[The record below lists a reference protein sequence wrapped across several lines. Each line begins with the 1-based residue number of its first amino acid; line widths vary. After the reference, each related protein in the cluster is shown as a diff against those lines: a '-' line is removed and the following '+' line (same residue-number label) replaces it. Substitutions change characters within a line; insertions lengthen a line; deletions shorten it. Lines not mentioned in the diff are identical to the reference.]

1 MQHSWILLVVFV
13 LIWVLNT
20 FLRGNEEER
29 KAGGNRAGGA
39 GGRSGKA
46 SAEIDRFLEEVNRRR
61 RQNVERRQA
70 PPSPQ
75 PAPVAAPVARGNR
88 GSGTRTPPGRS
99 SIGTQRG
106 RRTDE
111 RVAAADV
118 VLTAEPAPDA
128 HVAEDAYRIEPVAA
142 AAVTGSPWL
151 LVLGLAGHGLKDLW
165 QHRRHFVANTRW
177 WPSSWKIVSARPGS
191 VWKMKVLRTGS
202 LNQPNVEYAST
213 PSTNTS

>member
-29 KAGGNRAGGA
+29 KAGRNRAGGA

-61 RQNVERRQA
+61 RQNMERRQS
-70 PPSPQ
+70 PPSPQPQ
-75 PAPVAAPVARGNR
+75 PAPVATPAARGNR
-88 GSGTRTPPGRS
+88 GSGTRTAPGRS

-106 RRTDE
+106 RRTEE
-111 RVAAADV
+111 RVAAAEV

-142 AAVTGSPWL
+142 PVVTPAQISDDREPSKALAHLQSLLRSPEGIRNAVL
-151 LVLGLAGHGLKDLW
+151 LREILGEPSCRRHGL
-165 QHRRHFVANTRW
+165 R
-177 WPSSWKIVSARPGS
+177 
-191 VWKMKVLRTGS
+191 
-202 LNQPNVEYAST
+202 
-213 PSTNTS
+213 

>member
-111 RVAAADV
+111 RVAAAEV

-142 AAVTGSPWL
+142 PAVTPAQISMAKRNNVASAIEIARFARDILGGVGILDENQCFRHLCNLESVKTYEGTEDMHL
-151 LVLGLAGHGLKDLW
+151 LILG
-165 QHRRHFVANTRW
+165 QE
-177 WPSSWKIVSARPGS
+177 I
-191 VWKMKVLRTGS
+191 TGIAAFS
-202 LNQPNVEYAST
+202 
-213 PSTNTS
+213 

>member
-106 RRTDE
+106 RRTEE

-142 AAVTGSPWL
+142 PAVTPAQISDDREPSKALAHLQSLLRSPEGIRNAVL
-151 LVLGLAGHGLKDLW
+151 LRVILGEPSCRRHGL
-165 QHRRHFVANTRW
+165 R
-177 WPSSWKIVSARPGS
+177 
-191 VWKMKVLRTGS
+191 
-202 LNQPNVEYAST
+202 
-213 PSTNTS
+213 